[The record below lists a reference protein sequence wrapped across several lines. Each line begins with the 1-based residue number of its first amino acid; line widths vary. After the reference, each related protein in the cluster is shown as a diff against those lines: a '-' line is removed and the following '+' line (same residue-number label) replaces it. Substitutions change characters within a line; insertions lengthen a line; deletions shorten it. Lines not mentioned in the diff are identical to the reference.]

1 MYGRLPLVKEGYLM
15 VAMTKSDARLNFRL
29 PGDLKTIIEE
39 AASQLGQSVSDYA
52 VSTLVR
58 NAREVLQQSNA
69 TEMTNRDRDRFLAL
83 LDDAGA
89 KPNPALKAAAA
100 KYKKQMR

>member
-1 MYGRLPLVKEGYLM
+1 M
-15 VAMTKSDARLNFRL
+15 ATMTKSNARLNFRL
-29 PGDLKTIIEE
+29 PDDLKTIIEE

-58 NAREVLQQSNA
+58 NAREVLQQSNI
-69 TEMTNRDRDRFLAL
+69 TLLSNRDRDRFLAL
-83 LDDAGA
+83 LDDSKA
-89 KPNPALKAAAA
+89 KPNPVLKAAAA

>member
-1 MYGRLPLVKEGYLM
+1 MASV
-15 VAMTKSDARLNFRL
+15 TKSDARLNFRL
-29 PGDLKTIIEE
+29 PDNLKSIIEE

-58 NAREVLQQSNA
+58 NAREVLQQSQTTNL
-69 TEMTNRDRDRFLAL
+69 TNRDRDVFLTL
-83 LDDAGA
+83 LDDTCA

>member
-1 MYGRLPLVKEGYLM
+1 MSSIIKN
-15 VAMTKSDARLNFRL
+15 DARLNFRL
-29 PGDLKTIIEE
+29 PDNLKSIIEE

-58 NAREVLQQSNA
+58 NAREVLQQSQTTNL
-69 TEMTNRDRDRFLAL
+69 TNRDRDVFLAL

-89 KPNPALKAAAA
+89 KPNQALKAAVA

>member
-1 MYGRLPLVKEGYLM
+1 MSA
-15 VAMTKSDARLNFRL
+15 VAKSDSRLNFRV
-29 PGDLKTIIEE
+29 PGELKTIIEE

-58 NAREVLQQSNA
+58 NARDVLHQSQTTA
-69 TEMTNRDRDRFLAL
+69 LTNKDRDVFLAL
-83 LDDAGA
+83 LDDTKA
-89 KPNPALKAAAA
+89 KPNQALKAAAA